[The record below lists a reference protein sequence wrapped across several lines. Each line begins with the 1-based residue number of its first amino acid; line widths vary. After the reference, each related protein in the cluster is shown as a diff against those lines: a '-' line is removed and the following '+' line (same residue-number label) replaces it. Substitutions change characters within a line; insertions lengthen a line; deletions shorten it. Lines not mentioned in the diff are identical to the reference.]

1 MIVVVSVSVAGK
13 VTEVAIRLHNSK
25 RISMVNSEFSLA
37 RWSARGKGAPT
48 ARMSAGTSTVSDAP
62 VKSVLVPVS
71 LTSSLDE
78 WMPQPSVVPVLNRV
92 YVWPLHDIAIT
103 NIAITNIA

>member
-13 VTEVAIRLHNSK
+13 VTEIAIRLHNSK

-37 RWSARGKGAPT
+37 RWSARGKGPPT
-48 ARMSAGTSTVSDAP
+48 AKISARTSTASEAQVE
-62 VKSVLVPVS
+62 SVRVPVS
-71 LTSSLDE
+71 LTSSLDLDE

-92 YVWPLHDIAIT
+92 HVGL
-103 NIAITNIA
+103 

>member
-25 RISMVNSEFSLA
+25 RISMVNSAFSLA

-48 ARMSAGTSTVSDAP
+48 ARMSAGTSTVSDEP
-62 VKSVLVPVS
+62 SQT
-71 LTSSLDE
+71 LTSTVSGELS
-78 WMPQPSVVPVLNRV
+78 QTLR
-92 YVWPLHDIAIT
+92 
-103 NIAITNIA
+103 